1 MQTDAID
8 ELITMVEKEVGL
20 RPGGHCADDPDSESV
35 GWDGKG
41 NPLPMTFGHVRRAR
55 EELNNLHQ

>member
-1 MQTDAID
+1 MKALRELLEIVENDVGINGGCSD
-8 ELITMVEKEVGL
+8 E
-20 RPGGHCADDPDSESV
+20 PDDESV

-55 EELNNLHQ
+55 AELDKNEDANG